1 MKGRIHKNLVRF
13 KLKVPGFILMKGIV
27 TFNGYGFDIPSHRY
41 GWHLRFNPQHTD
53 RKAGMFRKA

>member
-1 MKGRIHKNLVRF
+1 MKR
-13 KLKVPGFILMKGIV
+13 IV

-41 GWHLRFNPQHTD
+41 GWRLRFNPQHTD